1 MRILVATDDTVGPVM
16 AGSALR
22 AWELARALERH
33 GHEVRIAGAAGS
45 RPPDDG
51 GPPLV
56 AEPTWGW
63 AEAVVAPPWSL
74 PPRAFLGRHL
84 LIVDGITPLLAEL
97 EAMAAT
103 PERARRR
110 RTAAARLPLVA
121 ARADALLTGGP
132 AQVEW
137 WSERQRGRFG
147 LPLLT
152 VPFGIPDQ
160 PPPAGRGRV
169 PGVPDEWAVV
179 LWWGGVWPWL
189 DLDTLLD
196 ARARLGGAPVSVVVP
211 VAPRPGTG
219 RVGWD
224 AAALADA
231 AGVRG
236 LAPPQVVALESWV
249 PYRDRHR
256 ILNRA
261 ALVAVLHRSG
271 DEAALSFRTRA
282 LDAVW
287 AAVPLLLSEGG
298 EVSRLAR
305 QHGWGGVVRPGDA
318 AVVAAAIERLL
329 TGEEQ
334 ARCRLALERS
344 RPSWTWSRVTEPLIA
359 AIPELPRVA
368 RRALL
373 PAAIRAA
380 LALRPGGAR
389 GRMP

>member
-1 MRILVATDDTVGPVM
+1 
-16 AGSALR
+16 
-22 AWELARALERH
+22 
-33 GHEVRIAGAAGS
+33 
-45 RPPDDG
+45 
-51 GPPLV
+51 
-56 AEPTWGW
+56 
-63 AEAVVAPPWSL
+63 
-74 PPRAFLGRHL
+74 
-84 LIVDGITPLLAEL
+84 
-97 EAMAAT
+97 
-103 PERARRR
+103 
-110 RTAAARLPLVA
+110 
-121 ARADALLTGGP
+121 
-132 AQVEW
+132 
-137 WSERQRGRFG
+137 
-147 LPLLT
+147 
-152 VPFGIPDQ
+152 
-160 PPPAGRGRV
+160 
-169 PGVPDEWAVV
+169 
-179 LWWGGVWPWL
+179 
-189 DLDTLLD
+189 
-196 ARARLGGAPVSVVVP
+196 
-211 VAPRPGTG
+211 
-219 RVGWD
+219 
-224 AAALADA
+224 
-231 AGVRG
+231 
-236 LAPPQVVALESWV
+236 VALESWV